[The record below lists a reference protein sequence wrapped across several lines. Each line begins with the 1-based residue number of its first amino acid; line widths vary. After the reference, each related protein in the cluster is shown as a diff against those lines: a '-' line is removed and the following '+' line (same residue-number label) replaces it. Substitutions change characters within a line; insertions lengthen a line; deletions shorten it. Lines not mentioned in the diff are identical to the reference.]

1 MQEGWEQGLAAQM
14 LRRRGAEGEGEGKVG
29 SFEHL
34 QLSIVKL
41 NSIRHIFGTSRK
53 SGIEEKPRRR
63 GRHCAAAIS
72 GK

>member
-34 QLSIVKL
+34 QLSISEAELHKAYIWHFQEV
-41 NSIRHIFGTSRK
+41 GD
-53 SGIEEKPRRR
+53 
-63 GRHCAAAIS
+63 
-72 GK
+72 